1 MNIYLVNILTALAA
15 IILGYFVGSI
25 SNGVWIG
32 KVFFHK
38 DIRKEGSGNSGGT
51 NAGRVLGKKVGF
63 IVIVLDML
71 KSIGVVYIVWA
82 ILTLTPLHSYYEF
95 ASNPK
100 IFQDLKPLYY
110 WLAGLAAAIGHCWPI
125 YLHFK
130 GGKAAATLMGIATM
144 SSWVGLVCGLAYFAT
159 LKFKKMVSL
168 SSIISGVVQSTAAWV
183 IFFVT
188 AFTDVPLSI
197 FSWTFGLGDQAL
209 VWGFWYAIVI
219 TLISALLIWRH
230 SSNIKRMKEGKESK
244 ITWMK

>member
-1 MNIYLVNILTALAA
+1 M
-15 IILGYFVGSI
+15 
-25 SNGVWIG
+25 
-32 KVFFHK
+32 
-38 DIRKEGSGNSGGT
+38 
-51 NAGRVLGKKVGF
+51 
-63 IVIVLDML
+63 
-71 KSIGVVYIVWA
+71 
-82 ILTLTPLHSYYEF
+82 
-95 ASNPK
+95 
-100 IFQDLKPLYY
+100 KPLYY

-144 SSWVGLVCGLAYFAT
+144 SSWVGLVCGLAYFGT

>member
-1 MNIYLVNILTALAA
+1 MLTALAVL
-15 IILGYFVGSI
+15 IIGYLVGSI

-71 KSIGVVYIVWA
+71 KSIGSVYAVWA
-82 ILTLTPLHSYYEF
+82 ILTFTPLHVYYEF
-95 ASNPK
+95 ANNPA

-110 WLAGLAAAIGHCWPI
+110 WLTGLSAAIGHCWPI
-125 YLHFK
+125 YLNFK
-130 GGKAAATLMGIATM
+130 GGKAAATLMGLSTM
-144 SSWVGLVCGLAYFAT
+144 SSWIGLGCGLVYFGT

-168 SSIISGVVQSTAAWV
+168 SSIVSGVVQSLAAWV

-188 AFTDVPLSI
+188 TFTDVPLSM
-197 FSWTFGLGDQAL
+197 FSWTFALGDKAL
-209 VWGFWYAIVI
+209 VWGFWYAVVI
-219 TLISALLIWRH
+219 TMVSVLLIVRH
-230 SSNIKRMKEGKESK
+230 SSNIKRMKEGQESK